1 MKSWRFASLGA
12 PASAVVAAV
21 VVGSSLEVSGQVG
34 ALDETVARLSS
45 YVARYYARAQ
55 AVVVEENVS
64 VQPLL
69 NDLTASGFARRL
81 TYELRVE
88 WSPDAAAEDAVKVVR
103 RLLKVNG
110 RSPDD
115 RHEPEC
121 LDPND
126 VSPEPLAFLLPERR
140 HAFTFTLAGQGNVDG
155 RPALMLDFRSVR
167 PEPPIVEWDDECAS
181 IDLPGRSRGRVWAD
195 PQTGEIM
202 RFDEHLIG
210 LVDIDVPL
218 LQQRRGARPLLTV
231 ERADTSIR
239 YRRVS
244 FENPDETLLLPASIE
259 TVTIIRNS
267 GVPRVRITQTFGNYR
282 RFATESRI
290 VR

>member
-1 MKSWRFASLGA
+1 MTLGA

-21 VVGSSLEVSGQVG
+21 VIGSSLEVSGQVG
-34 ALDETVARLSS
+34 PLDETVARLSN

-55 AVVVEENVS
+55 AVVVEESVS

-69 NDLTASGFARRL
+69 RDLTASGFARRL

-88 WSPDAAAEDAVKVVR
+88 WNPDAVAEGAVKVVR

-110 RSPDD
+110 RPPED

-126 VSPEPLAFLLPERR
+126 VSPEPLAFLLPDRR

-167 PEPPIVEWDDECAS
+167 PEPPIVMWDDECAS
-181 IDLPGRSRGRVWAD
+181 IDLPGRSRGRLWAD
-195 PQTGEIM
+195 PATGEVL

-210 LVDIDVPL
+210 IVDIDVPVP
-218 LQQRRGARPLLTV
+218 QQRRGARPLLTV

-239 YRRVS
+239 YRSVS
-244 FENPDETLLLPASIE
+244 FENPDETLQLPASIE

-267 GVPRVRITQTFGNYR
+267 GVPRVRITQTFANYR

>member
-1 MKSWRFASLGA
+1 MKSSRIAPLGM
-12 PASAVVAAV
+12 PASAVVAAFV
-21 VVGSSLEVSGQVG
+21 AGYSPEVSGQPG
-34 ALDETVARLSS
+34 ALDESVARLSN

-55 AVVVEENVS
+55 AVVTEETVS

-69 NDLTASGFARRL
+69 SDLTASGFARRL
-81 TYELRVE
+81 TYELRVDWNPE
-88 WSPDAAAEDAVKVVR
+88 AVAEEAVTVVR

-110 RSPDD
+110 RSPDS
-115 RHEPEC
+115 RNEPEC

-126 VSPEPLAFLLPERR
+126 VSPEPLAFLLPDRR

-155 RPALMLDFRSVR
+155 RRALMLDFRSVR
-167 PEPPIVEWDDECAS
+167 PEPPIVEWDEDCAS
-181 IDLPGRSRGRVWAD
+181 IDLPGRSRGRVWSD
-195 PQTGEIM
+195 PETGEVL

-210 LVDIDVPL
+210 MVDIAVPVP
-218 LQQRRGARPLLTV
+218 QQRRGAQPYLTV
-231 ERADTSIR
+231 ERADMSIR
-239 YRRVS
+239 YRHVS
-244 FENPDETLLLPASIE
+244 FENPDETLLLPARIE
-259 TVTIIRNS
+259 TVTIIRNA